1 MLVTQLA
8 GCSGAEGGRRKITGE
23 ISFDGQPL
31 EGGWI
36 YFRPLGK
43 GPSAAG
49 QIADGSFAIPA
60 KKGLPA
66 GTYQVAI
73 EYLKPTGRMQK
84 AYTGEQIEEKQQ
96 VIPPQFNERTEL
108 TADVQASG
116 VTHLTFDLK
125 SN

>member
-1 MLVTQLA
+1 MDL
-8 GCSGAEGGRRKITGE
+8 
-23 ISFDGQPL
+23 
-31 EGGWI
+31 
-36 YFRPLGK
+36 FRPLGK

-84 AYTGEQIEEKQQ
+84 VYTGEQIKEKKQI
-96 VIPPQFNERTEL
+96 IPPQFNERTEL
-108 TADVQASG
+108 TADVQDKWPDSSG
-116 VTHLTFDLK
+116 VRPEIELAK
-125 SN
+125 R